1 MRSRFGVHHAII
13 LLYSIHGF
21 VNGGEN
27 ETDQEALLEFKTKIT
42 SDPLGIMNLWNTSA
56 QFCQWYGVKCSPKHQ
71 RVTVLDLNSQLLQ
84 GSISPHL
91 GNLSFLQVLH
101 LYNNSF
107 SSEIPPDLGRLRRL
121 KMLRLHN
128 NLLSGE
134 IPPNISSC
142 LNLISITLGRNNL
155 IGRIPLEFSSLLNLQ
170 LLNVE
175 FNDLTGGIP
184 SFFGNYS
191 SLQVLSTTFNNF
203 GGTLP
208 DTLGQLKNLY
218 YISMGANFLTGT
230 IPSSLYNLS
239 FLSIFCFPQ
248 NQLQGTL
255 PSDLGNKFPYLVE
268 LNVGDNQIT
277 GSIPISLSNSS
288 YLERL
293 TIAINGF
300 TGNVP
305 SLEKMHKL
313 WWLSISTNH
322 LGTGEARD
330 LDFLSTVSNATSLQ
344 LMAINVNNFGGMLPS
359 AITNFTSLSIMTLDS
374 NRIFGSIPAG
384 LGNLVNLEMLYMGK
398 NQFTGD
404 IPEEIGKLQQL
415 KKLGLQGNKFSGN
428 IPSSFGNLTLLTHLY
443 MYQSSLKG
451 SIPPELGKCQNL
463 LLLNLSQNNLTG
475 AIPKEVLSIPSLT
488 IYMDLS
494 RNYLIG
500 SLPTEV
506 GTLTNLGILD
516 ISHNMLSGEIPGTL
530 GSCVRLESLFM
541 QNNFFQ
547 GTIPSSFISLRGLQ
561 VLNLSHNN
569 LTGNIPDFFLDFR
582 ALATL
587 NLSFNNFEG
596 LVPTDGV
603 FRNSSAVSVVGNS
616 KLCGGIAEFQL
627 LECNFKGTKKGRLTL
642 AMTLVIAASAL
653 LCAALVL
660 TSLFLLFVKRKKVEP
675 TPTSPEN
682 SVFQMS
688 YRSLLKATDGF
699 SLTNLLRVGG
709 FGSVYKGI
717 LDNDEKLVA
726 VKVLNLLNP
735 RASKSFKAECEVL
748 RNVRHRNLVKLLT
761 ACSGSDYQGN
771 DFKALVYEFMVNGSL
786 EEWLHPITPGI
797 DEARESSRSLN
808 FVQRLNIAI
817 DISCALEYL
826 HRGCRTPIVHCDLKP
841 SNVLLDDEMIGHVG
855 DFGLARFFPEATN
868 NLSFN
873 RSSTNGVRGTIGYT
887 APGIC
892 NILLL

>member
-1 MRSRFGVHHAII
+1 MRSRFGVHHSII
-13 LLYSIHGF
+13 LLFSIIGF
-21 VNGGEN
+21 VNGGGN

-42 SDPLGIMNLWNTSA
+42 SDPLGIMNLWNASV

-71 RVTVLDLNSQLLQ
+71 RVTVLDLNSQFLQ
-84 GSISPHL
+84 GSTSPHL
-91 GNLSFLQVLH
+91 GSLSFLQVLH

-142 LNLISITLGRNNL
+142 LNLISIALGRNNL

-175 FNDLTGGIP
+175 FNNLTGGIP

-191 SLQVLSTTFNNF
+191 SLQVLSTTVNNF

-218 YISMGANFLTGT
+218 YISMSENFLTGT

-239 FLSIFCFPQ
+239 FMSILCFPL

-268 LNVGDNQIT
+268 LNVGGNQFT

-288 YLERL
+288 YLARL

-300 TGNVP
+300 IGNVP
-305 SLEKMHKL
+305 SLEKMHNL

-322 LGTGEARD
+322 LGTGGARD

-344 LMAINVNNFGGMLPS
+344 LMAINSNNFGGMLPS
-359 AITNFTSLSIMTLDS
+359 AITNFTSLSIMTLDY

-384 LGNLVNLEMLYMGK
+384 LGNLVNLEMLYMGN

-404 IPEEIGKLQQL
+404 IPEEIGELQQL
-415 KKLGLQGNKFSGN
+415 KELDLHGNKFS
-428 IPSSFGNLTLLTHLY
+428 
-443 MYQSSLKG
+443 
-451 SIPPELGKCQNL
+451 
-463 LLLNLSQNNLTG
+463 
-475 AIPKEVLSIPSLT
+475 
-488 IYMDLS
+488 
-494 RNYLIG
+494 
-500 SLPTEV
+500 
-506 GTLTNLGILD
+506 
-516 ISHNMLSGEIPGTL
+516 
-530 GSCVRLESLFM
+530 
-541 QNNFFQ
+541 
-547 GTIPSSFISLRGLQ
+547 
-561 VLNLSHNN
+561 
-569 LTGNIPDFFLDFR
+569 
-582 ALATL
+582 
-587 NLSFNNFEG
+587 
-596 LVPTDGV
+596 DGV
-603 FRNSSAVSVVGNS
+603 FRNASAVSVVGNS

-627 LECNFKGTKKGRLTL
+627 LECNFKVTKKGRLTL
-642 AMTLVIAASAL
+642 AMKLVIAASAL

-675 TPTSPEN
+675 TPTSSEN
-682 SVFQMS
+682 SVFQIS
-688 YRSLLKATDGF
+688 YRRLLKATNGF
-699 SLTNLLRVGG
+699 SLTNLLGVGG

-761 ACSGSDYQGN
+761 ACSGSDYQRN

-786 EEWLHPITPGI
+786 EEWLHPK
-797 DEARESSRSLN
+797 ARESSRSLN

-826 HRGCRTPIVHCDLKP
+826 HRGCRTPVVHCDLKP
-841 SNVLLDDEMIGHVG
+841 SNVLLDDEMTGHVG

-873 RSSTNGVRGTIGYT
+873 QSSTNGVRGTIGYT
-887 APGIC
+887 APEYGMG
-892 NILLL
+892 NEVSTSGDVFSYGILLLEMFSGKRPTDEIFEDSLNLHTYMKAALPGKVEEILDPILVQEIKGETSSYMWKSQVQDCVVSVLEVGIACSAELPSERMDISEVTAELQAIKEELLRSEEMGTHEVQVVLQS